1 MSEYFPEPTSSG
13 GRVEVELDL
22 SNCGTKVEL
31 KNATGVDTSR
41 FARSGDLT
49 NLKSDIDELHIDKLR
64 NVPTNLRNLKSK
76 TDQLDA
82 NELVPVSVDLS
93 KLSDVLKNDIVKK
106 LYSA

>member
-22 SNCGTKVEL
+22 SNYGTKVEL
-31 KNATGVDTSR
+31 KNATGADTSR